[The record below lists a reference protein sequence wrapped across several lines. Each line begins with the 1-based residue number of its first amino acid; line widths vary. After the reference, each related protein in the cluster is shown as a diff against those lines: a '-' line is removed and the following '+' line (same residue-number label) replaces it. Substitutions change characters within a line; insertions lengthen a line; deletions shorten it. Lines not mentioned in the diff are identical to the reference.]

1 MDKLVYLA
9 AQAAKGTMARQDNIA
24 NNLANVNTPGFRQQL
39 MAFQAAPVMGEGS
52 GTRAFATETSV
63 GYDTTPGQI
72 QATGRDLDVA
82 VQGKGWFAVTAPN
95 GTEAYTRNGS
105 FEIDATGNLVTQ
117 EGYAVIGTAGP
128 INVPPNH
135 RVSFE
140 ADGTV
145 SAIPLTGEP
154 TVVNLGQLKLV
165 DAEDTP
171 MVRSD
176 DGLFRAKN
184 GQELEDNPEVRIAGG
199 FIEGSNVNAVDM
211 MVQMIAAARQYET
224 QMKMIS
230 TAQENDRAANSLYGM
245 N

>member
-1 MDKLVYLA
+1 
-9 AQAAKGTMARQDNIA
+9 
-24 NNLANVNTPGFRQQL
+24 
-39 MAFQAAPVMGEGS
+39 
-52 GTRAFATETSV
+52 
-63 GYDTTPGQI
+63 
-72 QATGRDLDVA
+72 
-82 VQGKGWFAVTAPN
+82 
-95 GTEAYTRNGS
+95 
-105 FEIDATGNLVTQ
+105 
-117 EGYAVIGTAGP
+117 
-128 INVPPNH
+128 
-135 RVSFE
+135 
-140 ADGTV
+140 
-145 SAIPLTGEP
+145 
-154 TVVNLGQLKLV
+154 
-165 DAEDTP
+165 